1 MSEIYLENHFNKT
14 YRAKGNTLYLVAR
27 TISNFGKAM
36 EGIDC
41 DQFVVCAAFHDQ
53 DPVMRMNAKEE

>member
-14 YRAKGNTLYLVAR
+14 DKAKGNTLYLVAR

-36 EGIDC
+36 EGALHSGNRVAREVND
-41 DQFVVCAAFHDQ
+41 A
-53 DPVMRMNAKEE
+53 M